1 MDFILNLK
9 YVVFMNCRRL
19 NAVDFNLSNHWF
31 FTLVYYLLSWY
42 DMVLSSNSNKRTLLY
57 CKNVGY
63 TSMRLQVF
71 VAWGHQQIT
80 IIRCVM
86 INCWSSTK
94 ISSFL
99 MWFSLYYLLAEV
111 FDMKIKKFQEV
122 THCDFNFVIVL
133 VNLLPTKEY

>member
-1 MDFILNLK
+1 MIWCCL
-9 YVVFMNCRRL
+9 
-19 NAVDFNLSNHWF
+19 
-31 FTLVYYLLSWY
+31 TLRIG
-42 DMVLSSNSNKRTLLY
+42 KTLLY

-63 TSMRLQVF
+63 TYMRLQVF

-111 FDMKIKKFQEV
+111 FDIKIKKFQEV

-133 VNLLPTKEY
+133 VNLLPTKKYQTLVYILKNHYLLFKILYDCKIKVLTVKTTFFM